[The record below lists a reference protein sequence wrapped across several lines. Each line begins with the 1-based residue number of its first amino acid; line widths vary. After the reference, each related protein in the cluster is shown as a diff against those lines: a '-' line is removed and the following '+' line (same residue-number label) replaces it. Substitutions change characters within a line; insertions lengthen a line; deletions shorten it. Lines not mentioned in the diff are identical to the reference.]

1 MKVSKNIGF
10 VAMFLGINIG
20 IAQEKTDMFYE
31 RLEKFPVFS
40 MDYFHHANSD
50 FEIDSSEGEIKM
62 NEFIATFQFASSL
75 KQGETFLLNKIQYTF
90 FNYEADFVANKLNSE
105 KNFHAIEYTLGIV
118 HKLQNDWK
126 VLASITPMLSSDFEE
141 SLSSDDFLIQA
152 LGMGIKRTSPNFEY
166 GFGLTYTTKFGD
178 PLFLPVIKMTYKK
191 RNWTTL
197 VFLPSYMS
205 QFYKLNENT
214 KVGLKAVVYGNAF
227 NATFDENMYN
237 SDVNRVVY
245 SRITVG
251 PEFQTKLYKN
261 LYLNASSGVSLRN
274 ILEVQDTDLNT
285 IGDYDIDNKFF
296 MNVGLKILK

>member
-1 MKVSKNIGF
+1 MKTLKKICIALVL
-10 VAMFLGINIG
+10 LGINNS
-20 IAQEKTDMFYE
+20 IAQEKTNVIYE

-40 MDYFHHANSD
+40 FDYFNHANSNFD
-50 FEIDSSEGEIKM
+50 IDSGSGEIKM
-62 NEFIATFQFASSL
+62 NEFIATLQFASPL
-75 KQGETFLLNKIQYTF
+75 KQGETFLLNKFQYTF
-90 FNYEADFVANKLNSE
+90 FNYEADFVANSLNSE

-126 VLASITPMLSSDFEE
+126 VVASITPMLSSDFEE
-141 SLSSDDFLIQA
+141 SINSDDFLIQA
-152 LGMGIKRTSPNFEY
+152 NAIAIKRSSPNFEY

-178 PLFLPVIKMTYKK
+178 PLLLPVLKMTYRK

-197 VFLPSYMS
+197 VFLPSYIS
-205 QFYKLNENT
+205 QYYKVNENT

-227 NATFDENMYN
+227 NATFDENRYN

-251 PEFQTKLYKN
+251 PEFQTKMYKN
-261 LYLNASSGVSLRN
+261 LYFNAALGVSLRN

-296 MNVGLKILK
+296 MNVGFKILK